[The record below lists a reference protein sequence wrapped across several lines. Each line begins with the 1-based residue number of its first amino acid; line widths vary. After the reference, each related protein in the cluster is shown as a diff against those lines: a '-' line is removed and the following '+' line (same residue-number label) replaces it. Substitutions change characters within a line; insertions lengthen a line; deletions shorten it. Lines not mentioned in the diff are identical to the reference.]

1 MFGGLSFAESQALSH
16 AELLSRRIFRE
27 NCLRSAARHLVTA
40 WQPLGA
46 AEMQHMAKTA
56 KAWPELH

>member
-1 MFGGLSFAESQALSH
+1 MSGGLSFAESQALSH
-16 AELLSRRIFRE
+16 AELFFPVDFPR

-56 KAWPELH
+56 TAWPELR